1 MSDQFVSLIRTW
13 VPIVVG
19 SLISWLASLGLDV
32 GAQANT
38 GLTIFLTALV
48 IAVYYALVRALEKK
62 WPVVGRF
69 LLGSS
74 RVPEYTPPQASS

>member
-1 MSDQFVSLIRTW
+1 MSDQFVSLIRTL

-48 IAVYYALVRALEKK
+48 NAVYYALVRALEKK